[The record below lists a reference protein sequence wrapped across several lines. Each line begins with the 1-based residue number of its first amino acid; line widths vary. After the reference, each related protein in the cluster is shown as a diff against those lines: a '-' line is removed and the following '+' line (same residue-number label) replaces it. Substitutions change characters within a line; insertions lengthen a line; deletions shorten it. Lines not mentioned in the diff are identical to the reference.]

1 MADCIFRVENL
12 IKNYGDKNVLNIEA
26 MEIYKNK
33 ITAII
38 GPSGA
43 GKSTL
48 LHLLNGIE
56 PPSSGSIWFED
67 RRIEYKDMDLDIR
80 RSMVMVFQ
88 KPVVFSTTVYE
99 NLAYGLKLRGME
111 KKEIEKRVEEMLE
124 VTGLKDKS
132 QQKANTLSGGEAQ
145 RVAVARAM
153 IIRPKALLL
162 DEPTTNLDPANVLT
176 IEELI
181 KYGKNRYGISVI
193 IVTHNMFQA
202 RRLSDNCLFMLGGRI
217 IEYDTTENLFT
228 IPKNETTRAFIN
240 GKMVY

>member
-67 RRIEYKDMDLDIR
+67 KRIEQKVMDLGIR

-181 KYGKNRYGISVI
+181 KYGKNKYGISVI

-202 RRLSDNCLFMLGGRI
+202 KRLSDNCLFMLGGRI

-228 IPKNETTRAFIN
+228 NPKNETTWAFIN

>member
-1 MADCIFRVENL
+1 MADYIFRVENL
-12 IKNYGDKNVLNIEA
+12 TKNYGDKNVLNIEA
-26 MEIYKNK
+26 LDIHKNK
-33 ITAII
+33 ITALI

-56 PPSSGSIWFED
+56 APSSGNIWLED
-67 RRIEYKDMDLDIR
+67 KKIEQKDMDLDIR

-88 KPVVFSTTVYE
+88 KPVVFSATVYE
-99 NLAYGLKLRGME
+99 NLAYGLKLRGMN
-111 KKEIEKRVEEMLE
+111 KKEINKRVEEMLE

-153 IIRPKALLL
+153 IIRPKVLLL
-162 DEPTTNLDPANVLT
+162 DEPTTNLDPTNIFT

-181 KYGKNRYGISVI
+181 KYGKTKYGISVI

-202 RRLSDNCLFMLGGRI
+202 KRLSDNCIFMLGGKI
-217 IEYDTTENLFT
+217 IDYDTTENLFSS
-228 IPKNETTRAFIN
+228 PKNETTWAFIN
-240 GKMVY
+240 GKMIY

>member
-67 RRIEYKDMDLDIR
+67 RRIEYKDMNLDIR

>member
-99 NLAYGLKLRGME
+99 NLAYGLKLRGIE

-124 VTGLKDKS
+124 VTGLRDKS

-181 KYGKNRYGISVI
+181 KYGKNKYGISVI

-202 RRLSDNCLFMLGGRI
+202 KRLSDNCLFMLGGRI

-228 IPKNETTRAFIN
+228 NPKNETTWAFIN

>member
-99 NLAYGLKLRGME
+99 NLAYGLKLRGIE

>member
-1 MADCIFRVENL
+1 VENL

-67 RRIEYKDMDLDIR
+67 RRIEYKDMNLDIR

-181 KYGKNRYGISVI
+181 KYGKNKYGISVI

-202 RRLSDNCLFMLGGRI
+202 KRLSDNCLFMLGGRI

-228 IPKNETTRAFIN
+228 NPKNETTWAFIN

>member
-181 KYGKNRYGISVI
+181 KYGKNKYGISVI

-202 RRLSDNCLFMLGGRI
+202 KRLSDNCLFMLGGRI

-228 IPKNETTRAFIN
+228 NPKNETTWAFIN

>member
-1 MADCIFRVENL
+1 LADCIFRVENL

-67 RRIEYKDMDLDIR
+67 RRIEYKDMNLDIR

>member
-67 RRIEYKDMDLDIR
+67 RRIEYKDMNLDIR

-228 IPKNETTRAFIN
+228 ISKNETTRAFIN

>member
-67 RRIEYKDMDLDIR
+67 RRIEYKDMNLDIR

-124 VTGLKDKS
+124 VTGLRDKS

>member
-67 RRIEYKDMDLDIR
+67 KRIEQKVMDLGIR

-202 RRLSDNCLFMLGGRI
+202 KRLSDNCLFMLGGRI